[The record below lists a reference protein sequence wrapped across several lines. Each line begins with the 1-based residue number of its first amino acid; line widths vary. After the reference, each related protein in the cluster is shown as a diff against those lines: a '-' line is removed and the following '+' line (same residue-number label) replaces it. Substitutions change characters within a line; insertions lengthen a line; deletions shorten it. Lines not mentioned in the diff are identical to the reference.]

1 MVPMMR
7 FPRILLSLSAAGL
20 ILILSAALS
29 AQQPQEPRKKKVL
42 AIGAVAGFQHDSV
55 SNGLATIYELG
66 KESGLW
72 DTYIRTDVQLLTKKK
87 IPAGNAKN
95 LDYFDAV
102 YFYTTGELA
111 MTDDQKADLLSFV
124 HDDGKG
130 FIGGHSAIDTFYKWP
145 EYGEMVGAY
154 FDNHPWGQFLAPIV
168 VEDRDHPITRHFP
181 AKFQIK
187 DEIYQPSKEFSRDK
201 LRVLMRLDPAPGAV
215 DWTHAGVKRTDHDV
229 AVAWVKEYG
238 KGRVFYTTFGHREE
252 VYERPDIRKMYL
264 EAVKWALGITKGD
277 ATPRPM
283 PAAQ

>member
-1 MVPMMR
+1 MVPM
-7 FPRILLSLSAAGL
+7 RILRFLLVPVAMLGL
-20 ILILSAALS
+20 LGTFSTLDG
-29 AQQPQEPRKKKVL
+29 QQPPQPRKKKVL
-42 AIGAVAGFQHDSV
+42 AIGAVAGFQHDTV
-55 SNGLATIYELG
+55 SNGMATIYELG

-72 DTYIRTDVQLLTKKK
+72 DTYIRTDTQLLTKKK
-87 IPAGNAKN
+87 IAAGNAKN

-168 VEDRDHPITRHFP
+168 VEDRESAITRHFP
-181 AKFQIK
+181 AKFEIK

-201 LRVLMRLDPAPGAV
+201 LRVLMRLDPAPGKV
-215 DWTHAGVKRTDHDV
+215 DWAHAGVKRTDHDV

-252 VYERPDIRKMYL
+252 VYDRPDIRKMYL
-264 EAVKWALGITKGD
+264 EAVKWALGLTKVD
-277 ATPRPM
+277 ATPRPL
-283 PAAQ
+283 PAP